1 MKIFVL
7 TIIAFAVL
15 FAGYKV
21 FFNKKTGEITNN
33 QAIQSEQT
41 IQNQPTSAEKIMVTI
56 ITQKGEI
63 NLELDSKAAPKTVAN
78 FVKLAREGFY
88 NGTKFH
94 RVIPDFMIQG
104 GDPLSKTDPLHQ
116 SSSEASDPRVGTGG
130 PEYRFEDEINPKS
143 LGLSDAQIAQL
154 EASGYHYDY
163 NLSSLPVDV
172 GSLAMANSGPN
183 TNGSQ
188 FFIVTYS
195 PQPHL
200 NGKHTVFGKVID
212 DKSMEVV
219 RSIEQGDVI
228 EKISISQ

>member
-1 MKIFVL
+1 VKIFVL
-7 TIIAFAVL
+7 TIIVFAIL

-21 FFNKKTGEITNN
+21 FFNKKVEETTNN
-33 QAIQSEQT
+33 QAIQSGQT
-41 IQNQPTSAEKIMVTI
+41 IQNQPASAEQVMI
-56 ITQKGEI
+56 IISTSKGEI
-63 NLELDSKAAPKTVAN
+63 NLELDSKVAPKTVAN
-78 FVKLAREGFY
+78 FIKLAKDGFY

-104 GDPLSKTDPLHQ
+104 GDPLSKSD
-116 SSSEASDPRVGTGG
+116 DPRVGTGG

-143 LGLSDAQIAQL
+143 LGLSDQQIAQL
-154 EASGYHYDY
+154 EVAGYKYNYD
-163 NLSSLPVDV
+163 LKSLPVDV

-212 DKSMEVV
+212 DVSMGVV

-228 EKISISQ
+228 KSIQVSR